1 MHVLCSYSYSYCYM
15 CVPAADADG
24 RCLGAYSEAPSHNRW
39 GVVLSPGVMRAGIL
53 RNMLVVADDG
63 SGRVRQS
70 LYSSSE
76 LMPLSRASVF
86 TKSDRDSLVQ
96 TIRDLNHAL
105 TRKKGAILSP
115 EILVDKFG
123 ADVFSKLWVMFE
135 KNQSYELALGA
146 FQQWQSSRK
155 TAGIRKLAE
164 I

>member
-1 MHVLCSYSYSYCYM
+1 
-15 CVPAADADG
+15 
-24 RCLGAYSEAPSHNRW
+24 
-39 GVVLSPGVMRAGIL
+39 
-53 RNMLVVADDG
+53 
-63 SGRVRQS
+63 
-70 LYSSSE
+70 
-76 LMPLSRASVF
+76 MPLSRASVF

-105 TRKKGAILSP
+105 TRKRGAILSP

-135 KNQSYELALGA
+135 QNQSYELALGA
-146 FQQWQSSRK
+146 FQHWQSSRK